1 MSLNTQNNDLSE
13 SFLLFIEDKNL
24 NPNTHSLCE
33 EKINTFH
40 DFGYSWCKV
49 CNKIYCSRCSLNHLI
64 NNQIDHSPIN
74 KVFFKKE
81 HFDFEFARESEKL
94 NDLKKNIEILFDK
107 SNNNL
112 SQNEYKSL
120 FDAFQNFLDSVKDL
134 NIVIENYQKK
144 IKKIIDGIKNKCQNV
159 IPIHLKEETVRCH
172 LKEICDKFKIIEEKY
187 YKNDS
192 FAPTQLKDYHDHLL
206 FCYDEFKKFNDLIFQ
221 NKTRDCVTKEINE
234 DFNKIKNYLINGI
247 SVIKRC
253 KANVEKCLNDIN

>member
-1 MSLNTQNNDLSE
+1 M
-13 SFLLFIEDKNL
+13 
-24 NPNTHSLCE
+24 
-33 EKINTFH
+33 
-40 DFGYSWCKV
+40 
-49 CNKIYCSRCSLNHLI
+49 
-64 NNQIDHSPIN
+64 
-74 KVFFKKE
+74 
-81 HFDFEFARESEKL
+81 
-94 NDLKKNIEILFDK
+94 
-107 SNNNL
+107 
-112 SQNEYKSL
+112 
-120 FDAFQNFLDSVKDL
+120 KDL
-134 NIVIENYQKK
+134 NFVIENYQKK
-144 IKKIIDGIKNKCQNV
+144 IKKIIDSIKNKCQNV